1 MNQYMLRSVS
11 ILVAAIFLAVLV
23 HNYNGKQGRMA
34 SERFE
39 DQTEDAGTSETE
51 DVPELNEGEDS
62 ESGSAS
68 PSDPNGNEV
77 YRAVSGE
84 NGGSAPNDCYP
95 KDRLSADDL
104 LPSDAANSK
113 WAQVNPAGQGD
124 VKDQNFLTAGYHVG
138 VNTVGQTLRNANM
151 QLRSDPPNPQVKVSP
166 WNQTTIET
174 DTNRR
179 PMEIGGCE

>member
-1 MNQYMLRSVS
+1 MIRSVA
-11 ILVAAIFLAVLV
+11 ILVAALSLAALV
-23 HNYNGKQGRMA
+23 HHYNDKQGKLA
-34 SERFE
+34 SENFY
-39 DQTEDAGTSETE
+39 DDSNVTTGNI
-51 DVPELNEGEDS
+51 PEEQEQVTVEGENNQD
-62 ESGSAS
+62 GAS
-68 PSDPNGNEV
+68 PSDPNGDEV

-84 NGGSAPNDCYP
+84 NNGSAPNDCYP

-104 LPSDAANSK
+104 LPSDAANTK

-138 VNTVGQTLRNANM
+138 VNTVGQTLRNANL